1 MDEEKEVLDNS
12 LKKETSLIESKMRM
26 LDDYNQ
32 KVEQLKSQLEKARFD
47 VKQYNFIEVETKL
60 DNPGFGDTFFMKR
73 KQLI

>member
-47 VKQYNFIEVETKL
+47 VKQYNFKL
-60 DNPGFGDTFFMKR
+60 ST
-73 KQLI
+73 LLLV

>member
-47 VKQYNFIEVETKL
+47 VKQYNFKSSTLLLV
-60 DNPGFGDTFFMKR
+60 
-73 KQLI
+73 